1 MIDSAVAR
9 AQAQVD
15 RTVDPKRDRRRKR
28 AQRTRVLAAHH
39 DSLLER
45 SVKSVEIDEQI
56 RL

>member
-28 AQRTRVLAAHH
+28 AQHTRVLAAHH